1 MMITE
6 KKEKRKKQNQVE
18 KNPQMKR
25 NEKLHFFSNDFYN
38 FVELKWF
45 GEHK

>member
-18 KNPQMKR
+18 KKPP
-25 NEKLHFFSNDFYN
+25 NETERKIKFFLGNGFYN

-45 GEHK
+45 GEH

>member
-18 KNPQMKR
+18 KKKP
-25 NEKLHFFSNDFYN
+25 NETERKITFLFSNGFYN

-45 GEHK
+45 GEH